1 MGLEVDVIFKI
12 AGVGIVVAF
21 LHTILDQVGKKEY
34 AQWVTLFGFI
44 YILFMVASIVDDL
57 FKRLNQCFYSKGKG
71 GSPIEI
77 IQIAGIALI
86 STFLALIVKEQK
98 PNFAFLLIVFVG
110 CTIFLF
116 LVDQI
121 YEIIHMIEKIA
132 VNANVNLIYVETILK
147 IIGIA
152 YIAEFATQITK
163 DAGQGAIASKIELAG
178 KILILAMAIP
188 ILTVLIETIIQ
199 MVPN

>member
-1 MGLEVDVIFKI
+1 MQ
-12 AGVGIVVAF
+12 IV
-21 LHTILDQVGKKEY
+21 
-34 AQWVTLFGFI
+34 
-44 YILFMVASIVDDL
+44 
-57 FKRLNQCFYSKGKG
+57 
-71 GSPIEI
+71 
-77 IQIAGIALI
+77 GIALV

-116 LVDQI
+116 LLDQI
-121 YEIIHMIEKIA
+121 YAVIHMLEVIA
-132 VNANVNLIYVETILK
+132 INAKVNIVYVETILK

-152 YIAEFATQITK
+152 YIAEFAAQITK

-188 ILTVLIETIIQ
+188 ILSVLIETIIKLI
-199 MVPN
+199 PS